1 MKIPKIKKRKVI
13 KSSILADKIECIKLY
28 DKLEPYL
35 IENKIDF
42 KDFIGEELYD
52 KYIKLSEEDQDLIN
66 SIQALSE
73 IKINIL
79 YEFILNISPIWWE
92 KDVIKNTCQADVQKT
107 QTAIDNAMIRQGSFV
122 ERLQSIKGK
131 YASISKLNANDK
143 RLEELRERMKKW
155 SDKTNAINENLHKLE
170 AEMKSYEYTYYTSP
184 SERLYNLFK
193 QNQKNNEL
201 SALMYQYKLL
211 TNNTLDTICITN
223 DFVANNVAEFED
235 YLRYSKLF
243 DVSIHWLLCFNEY
256 CIYSN
261 NPTIETIFDL
271 YKLSNAYTKE
281 AVKTFVKHLAN

>member
-13 KSSILADKIECIKLY
+13 KASILADKIECIKLY

-35 IENKIDF
+35 LENKIDF

-52 KYIKLSEEDQDLIN
+52 KYIKLTEEDQDLIN

-92 KDVIKNTCQADVQKT
+92 EDVIKNTCQADVQKT
-107 QTAIDNAMIRQGSFV
+107 QTAIDNAMVKQGSFV
-122 ERLQSIKGK
+122 ERLQSIKSK
-131 YASISKLNANDK
+131 YTSISKLNANDK
-143 RLEELRERMKKW
+143 KLEELRERIKKW

-184 SERLYNLFK
+184 SDRLYNLFRRK
-193 QNQKNNEL
+193 QKNNEL
-201 SALMYQYKLL
+201 SALMCQYKLL
-211 TNNTLDTICITN
+211 TNDTFDTICIN
-223 DFVANNVAEFED
+223 NSFVANNVAEFED
-235 YLRYSKLF
+235 YFKYSKLF

-261 NPTIETIFDL
+261 NPIIETIFDL

-281 AVKTFVKHLAN
+281 AVKTFIKHLTN

>member
-52 KYIKLSEEDQDLIN
+52 KYIKLTEEDQDFIN
-66 SIQALSE
+66 SIQSLSE

-143 RLEELRERMKKW
+143 KLEELRERMKKW

-170 AEMKSYEYTYYTSP
+170 AEMKSYEYTY
-184 SERLYNLFK
+184 
-193 QNQKNNEL
+193 
-201 SALMYQYKLL
+201 
-211 TNNTLDTICITN
+211 
-223 DFVANNVAEFED
+223 
-235 YLRYSKLF
+235 
-243 DVSIHWLLCFNEY
+243 
-256 CIYSN
+256 
-261 NPTIETIFDL
+261 
-271 YKLSNAYTKE
+271 
-281 AVKTFVKHLAN
+281 

>member
-13 KSSILADKIECIKLY
+13 KASILADKIECIKLY

-52 KYIKLSEEDQDLIN
+52 KYIKLTEEDQDFIN
-66 SIQALSE
+66 SIQLSE

-107 QTAIDNAMIRQGSFV
+107 QTAIDNAMVRQGSFV

-143 RLEELRERMKKW
+143 RLEKLRERMKKW

-184 SERLYNLFK
+184 SDRLYNLFRRK
-193 QNQKNNEL
+193 QKNNEL
-201 SALMYQYKLL
+201 SALMCQYKLL
-211 TNNTLDTICITN
+211 TNDTFDTICIN
-223 DFVANNVAEFED
+223 NSFVANNVAEFED
-235 YLRYSKLF
+235 YFKYSKLF

-261 NPTIETIFDL
+261 NPIIETIFDL

-281 AVKTFVKHLAN
+281 AVKTFIKHLTN

>member
-1 MKIPKIKKRKVI
+1 MKIPKVKKRKFI
-13 KSSILADKIECIKLY
+13 KASILADKIECIKLY

-52 KYIKLSEEDQDLIN
+52 KYIKLTEEDQNLIN
-66 SIQALSE
+66 SIQSLSE

-92 KDVIKNTCQADVQKT
+92 EDVIKNTCQVDVQKT
-107 QTAIDNAMIRQGSFV
+107 QTALDNAMVRQGSFV
-122 ERLQSIKGK
+122 ERLQSIKSK

-155 SDKTNAINENLHKLE
+155 SDKINANFHLLHKLE

-193 QNQKNNEL
+193 RKQKNNEL

-211 TNNTLDTICITN
+211 TNDTLDTICITN
-223 DFVANNVAEFED
+223 GFVANNVAEFED
-235 YLRYSKLF
+235 YFRYSRLF

-261 NPTIETIFDL
+261 NTTIENIFDL

>member
-13 KSSILADKIECIKLY
+13 KASILADKIECIKLY

-52 KYIKLSEEDQDLIN
+52 KYIKLTEEDQDFIN
-66 SIQALSE
+66 SIQLSE

-107 QTAIDNAMIRQGSFV
+107 QTAIDNAMVRQGSFV

-143 RLEELRERMKKW
+143 RLEKLRERMKKW

-193 QNQKNNEL
+193 QKQKNNEL

-211 TNNTLDTICITN
+211 TNDTLDTICITN

-261 NPTIETIFDL
+261 NLTIETIFDL

>member
-13 KSSILADKIECIKLY
+13 KASILADKIEYIKLY

-42 KDFIGEELYD
+42 KDFIGEGLYD
-52 KYIKLSEEDQDLIN
+52 KYIKLTEEDQNLIN
-66 SIQALSE
+66 SIQSLSE

-92 KDVIKNTCQADVQKT
+92 EDVIKNTCQVDVQKT
-107 QTAIDNAMIRQGSFV
+107 QTALDNAMVRQGSFV
-122 ERLQSIKGK
+122 ERLQSIKSK

-155 SDKTNAINENLHKLE
+155 SDKINANFHLLHKLE

-193 QNQKNNEL
+193 RKQKNNEL

-211 TNNTLDTICITN
+211 TNDTLDTICITN
-223 DFVANNVAEFED
+223 GFVANNVAEIED
-235 YLRYSKLF
+235 YFRYSRLF

-261 NPTIETIFDL
+261 NTTIENIFDL

>member
-28 DKLEPYL
+28 DKL
-35 IENKIDF
+35 
-42 KDFIGEELYD
+42 
-52 KYIKLSEEDQDLIN
+52 EDQDLIN

-143 RLEELRERMKKW
+143 KLEELRERMKKW
-155 SDKTNAINENLHKLE
+155 SDKTN

-193 QNQKNNEL
+193 QKQKNNEL

-211 TNNTLDTICITN
+211 TNDTLDTICITN

>member
-13 KSSILADKIECIKLY
+13 KASILADKIECIKLY
-28 DKLEPYL
+28 DKFEPYL
-35 IENKIDF
+35 LENKIDF

-52 KYIKLSEEDQDLIN
+52 KYIKLTEEDQDLIN

-92 KDVIKNTCQADVQKT
+92 EDVIKNTCQADVQKT
-107 QTAIDNAMIRQGSFV
+107 QTAIDNAMVKQGSFV
-122 ERLQSIKGK
+122 ERLQSIKSK
-131 YASISKLNANDK
+131 YTSISKLNANDK
-143 RLEELRERMKKW
+143 KLEELRERIKKW

-184 SERLYNLFK
+184 SDRLYNLFRRK
-193 QNQKNNEL
+193 QKNNEL
-201 SALMYQYKLL
+201 SALMCQYKLL
-211 TNNTLDTICITN
+211 TNDTFDTICIN
-223 DFVANNVAEFED
+223 NSFVANNVAEFED
-235 YLRYSKLF
+235 YFKYSKLF

-261 NPTIETIFDL
+261 NPIIETIFDL

-281 AVKTFVKHLAN
+281 AVKTFIKHLTN